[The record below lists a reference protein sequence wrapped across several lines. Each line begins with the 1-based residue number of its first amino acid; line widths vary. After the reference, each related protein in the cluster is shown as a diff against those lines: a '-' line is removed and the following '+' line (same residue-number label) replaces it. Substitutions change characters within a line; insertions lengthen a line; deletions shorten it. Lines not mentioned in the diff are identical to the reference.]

1 MSEESLVAPLKTKV
15 LNRQR
20 CLQFPVTPDG
30 QGPEGIL
37 SPPTSLS
44 LGRSPRQAALS
55 PAPVVGTPC
64 GPEQLL

>member
-37 SPPTSLS
+37 SPTDVPVSGEEPPPGLLS
-44 LGRSPRQAALS
+44 H
-55 PAPVVGTPC
+55 
-64 GPEQLL
+64 LLPW